1 MKHIIAVIVL
11 LALLLAVLRLF
22 PSVRQ
27 PDMTYSRDIEVIR
40 LFQRKCLQKGGTFEI
55 TQAVGGYF
63 VRCNQ
68 EEKK

>member
-27 PDMTYSRDIEVIR
+27 PDMTYSRDNRPRMYNCGCFLETEQAQGNSFGSFDCAAPQEV
-40 LFQRKCLQKGGTFEI
+40 KS
-55 TQAVGGYF
+55 
-63 VRCNQ
+63 
-68 EEKK
+68 